1 MARRISGGLTGSPS
15 VGALNIA
22 TTAAITAASDQDIT
36 LDPVGTGRLLIAG
49 DAQLQ
54 AQSDLR
60 FADADSS
67 NWVAFHAPSTV
78 ATDITWTLP
87 NADGTTGQ
95 ALSTNGSGT
104 LSWGTTF
111 ISISDNTSDSGT
123 NYITLTTA
131 TSGTITTA
139 RVTSTRLTFQ
149 PSTGTTTTTQL
160 VVNGNNSS
168 TGTSSGSIRVT
179 GGVGISE
186 NLFAGGT
193 TNDSKGELRLVP
205 VNPQGA
211 YTLVAA
217 DHGRMISAT
226 GTITVPSGIFS
237 AGQNISVYN
246 NTGGNITVA
255 QGGGVTMRQVGTS
268 NTGNRT
274 LAQRGF
280 VCIIC
285 VASNDFVISG
295 GGLT

>member
-15 VGALNIA
+15 VGALNVA
-22 TTAAITAASDQDIT
+22 TTAAITAANDQDIT
-36 LDPVGTGRLLIAG
+36 LDPVGTGRVLIAG

-54 AQSDLR
+54 AQGDLR

-67 NWVAFHAPSTV
+67 NWVAFQAPSTV
-78 ATDITWTLP
+78 ATDVTWTLP
-87 NADGTTGQ
+87 ATDGTANQ
-95 ALSTNGSGT
+95 ALSTNSTGT
-104 LSWGTTF
+104 LSWVTPF
-111 ISISDNTSDSGT
+111 ITISDNTSDAGT

-193 TNDSKGELRLVP
+193 TNDVKGETRLIP

-217 DHGRMISAT
+217 DHGKMISAT

-255 QGGGVTMRQVGTS
+255 QGGSVTLRQVATA

-280 VCIIC
+280 VAIIC
-285 VASNDFVISG
+285 VASNEFVISG

>member
-104 LSWGTTF
+104 LSWGTPF